1 MLIFHFESV
10 LTFLASFLC
19 YSPKELQKLAGKEAK
34 YDAYAYVQGA
44 PKNGAGGVAYGG
56 VVCDTDQKSRIS
68 FTNAYSANSCG
79 NGKCTKSKRIAL
91 TSEVYHV
98 VESIFRH
105 IFKPFSSHG

>member
-1 MLIFHFESV
+1 M
-10 LTFLASFLC
+10 
-19 YSPKELQKLAGKEAK
+19 AGKEAK

-44 PKNGAGGVAYGG
+44 PKNGAGGVGYGG

-68 FTNAYSANSCG
+68 FTNAPSANFG
-79 NGKCTKSKRIAL
+79 TKSKRIAL